1 MKIGFWNNYILKN
14 KLALRHFHYTSNA
27 SAVLQL
33 DSIGIFP
40 ALHVL
45 MDRVNPKI
53 RDLTQ
58 DTYEYWSTYL
68 KVPFELGRVRF

>member
-1 MKIGFWNNYILKN
+1 MKI
-14 KLALRHFHYTSNA
+14 AHHFHYTSDA

-40 ALHVL
+40 ALHVFMGPL
-45 MDRVNPKI
+45 NPKT

-68 KVPFELGRVRF
+68 KVPFELGWVQF